1 MTAYEQVTS
10 FAQVDFRSI
19 MCYTAAISRSALVII
34 KSELKMLVSDK
45 DALERLNSPSNL
57 MNRLKS
63 ITGNRSKAMN
73 LFGIGRT
80 ETAKTNETKPAGFTN
95 PFQANPEQNTSL
107 VPHTN
112 PSHNPANTDAAE
124 SESEPKVDDLVGNAD
139 VQIQLAH
146 AHDKSLATLVSAVD
160 MLKLKLDD
168 IKPDKL
174 PAVITATSK
183 VVDQIQRQRIDASKS
198 REDRQV
204 HFHFY
209 TPTQK
214 KMEDYQV
221 IEVG

>member
-1 MTAYEQVTS
+1 
-10 FAQVDFRSI
+10 
-19 MCYTAAISRSALVII
+19 
-34 KSELKMLVSDK
+34 MLVSDK
-45 DALERLNSPSNL
+45 EALERLNSSGNL
-57 MNRLKS
+57 MNRLRS
-63 ITGNRSKAMN
+63 NHSGNRSKAMN
-73 LFGIGRT
+73 LFGMNKT
-80 ETAKTNETKPAGFTN
+80 EAHINNTPILEQVREIKPAVFQS
-95 PFQANPEQNTSL
+95 PFSPNGETSL
-107 VPHTN
+107 VPSPI
-112 PSHNPANTDAAE
+112 PSFIPPTEAAD
-124 SESEPKVDDLVGNAD
+124 SPSTDDLIGNAD

-146 AHDKSLATLVSAVD
+146 AHDKSLATLCSAVD

-183 VVDQIQRQRIDASKS
+183 VVDQIQKQRIDASKS
-198 REDRQV
+198 RENRQV